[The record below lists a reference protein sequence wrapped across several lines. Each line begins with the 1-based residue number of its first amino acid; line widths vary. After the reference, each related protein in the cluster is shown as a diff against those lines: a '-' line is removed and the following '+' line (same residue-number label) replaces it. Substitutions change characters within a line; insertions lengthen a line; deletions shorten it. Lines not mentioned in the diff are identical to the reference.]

1 MKNLLL
7 LHGALGYGKQFD
19 ALSELLEDKYKVY
32 APDFI
37 GHGGREIPK
46 HLSIHD
52 FSLEI
57 KNYIENAVG
66 GEVEVFG
73 HSMGGYVALYMA
85 ANQMA
90 PINKIMTLGTKQDW
104 NPDIAAN
111 EVRMLN
117 TKKIREKV
125 PAFAKQLEEMH
136 GSNWEVLCQKTA
148 EMLIDMGNNPPLTDE
163 SYARITI
170 PVQIGIGDHDRMVS
184 LEESIAAFRKLK
196 TARLLVMPNTP
207 HPYDQVDVD
216 RLAYKISS
224 FID

>member
-148 EMLIDMGNNPPLTDE
+148 EMLTDMGNNPPLTDE

>member
-148 EMLIDMGNNPPLTDE
+148 EMLIDMGNNPPLTDD